1 MRLLLLLVPIGIIFG
16 QSAELCP
23 RPAPGATVQAP
34 MDQRSSNGTLTVDFS
49 LRTNVDV
56 YGLTVYC
63 YVYGDGVQSPTLRV
77 NPGDEL
83 VLRLKNELPAPSA
96 GADTRMH
103 QHSAELNSC
112 GSGPLTASSTNLH
125 FHGLNV
131 PPTCHQ
137 DDVIH
142 TLIQPDDAA
151 FEYRI
156 KIPDNEPPG
165 LYWYHPHP
173 HGFSEAQVLG
183 GASGAL
189 IVEGIEHV
197 NPAVAA
203 LPERVLVLRDQFIGG
218 VVENAKGDGDEP
230 YIPSLDISLNYVPVL
245 YPLYQPAVMLV
256 RPGQREF
263 WRVLNAAADTFFN
276 LQLLYWPDPDTQV
289 AQPMQVIA
297 IDGVPVGTDYAAVQ
311 RTSIL
316 LPPGARAEFLMT
328 TPPEGMYAQFLTQS
342 YDNGPFGDTDN
353 YRVLANIKSTKAAP
367 PAPGVA
373 PNTPASLEPQRFSSL
388 TSVAPAEQR
397 KLYFSETFQDPT
409 DPTSPASYF
418 ITVEGATP
426 KVFDMNFKT
435 PDITVT
441 QGTVEDWT
449 IENRAQ
455 EAHAF
460 HIHQLHFQL
469 IERDGQ
475 PVDEPVLRDTVDLP
489 YWDGKSA
496 TYPSVKLRM
505 DFRDPNII
513 GTFLYHCHI
522 LEHEDGGM
530 MGSIEVVA
538 PASADQDPSRQ
549 NPASRHTR
557 AADRGISGQLGISGL
572 WKREDEDGA
581 DQEKR

>member
-1 MRLLLLLVPIGIIFG
+1 MRWIILALPFSIVFG
-16 QSAELCP
+16 QAVELCP

-34 MDQRSSNGTLTVDFS
+34 VDLRSSNGTLTVDFS
-49 LRTNVDV
+49 LRTSVDV
-56 YGLTVYC
+56 YGLTLYC
-63 YVYGDGVQSPTLRV
+63 YVYGDGMQSPTLRV

-83 VLRLKNELPAPSA
+83 VLHLKNELPQPDTGAADRRIHRHISAP
-96 GADTRMH
+96 
-103 QHSAELNSC
+103 NSC
-112 GSGPLTASSTNLH
+112 GSGQLTASSTNVH

-137 DDVIH
+137 DEVIR
-142 TLIQPDDAA
+142 TLIQPGDPA
-151 FEYRI
+151 FEYRV

-218 VVENAKGDGDEP
+218 LVENAKGDGDEP
-230 YIPSLDISLNYVPVL
+230 YIPSLDISLNYVPVMF
-245 YPLYQPAVMLV
+245 PLYKPAVMKV
-256 RPGQREF
+256 HPGHREF

-276 LQLLYWPDPDTQV
+276 LQLLYWSDPDTQV
-289 AQPMQVIA
+289 AQPIQVIA
-297 IDGVPVGTDYAAVQ
+297 IDGVPVGTDYAAVL

-316 LPPGARAEFLMT
+316 LPPGSRAEFLMT
-328 TPPEGMYAQFLTQS
+328 TPPAGMYAQFLTES

-353 YRVLANIKSTKAAP
+353 YRVLANIQSTKDAP

-373 PNTPASLEPQRFSSL
+373 PNAPASLEPRRFSDL
-388 TSVAPAEQR
+388 ATVLPTEQR
-397 KLYFSETFQDPT
+397 KLYFSEMFEDPT
-409 DPTSPASYF
+409 DRNSPAAYY
-418 ITVEGATP
+418 ITVEGTTP
-426 KVFDMNFKT
+426 KIFDMNFTT

-449 IENRAQ
+449 IENHAQ

-469 IERDGQ
+469 LERNGQ
-475 PVDEPVLRDTVDLP
+475 PVNESVLRDTVDLP

-496 TYPSVKLRM
+496 TYPRVKLRM

-538 PASADQDPSRQ
+538 PAA
-549 NPASRHTR
+549 R
-557 AADRGISGQLGISGL
+557 AADRGISGQLGISGFR
-572 WKREDEDGA
+572 KREDEHRS

>member
-1 MRLLLLLVPIGIIFG
+1 
-16 QSAELCP
+16 
-23 RPAPGATVQAP
+23 
-34 MDQRSSNGTLTVDFS
+34 
-49 LRTNVDV
+49 VDV
-56 YGLTVYC
+56 YGLTLYC
-63 YVYGDGVQSPTLRV
+63 YVYGDGMQSPTLRV

-83 VLRLKNELPAPSA
+83 VLHLKNELPQPYT
-96 GADTRMH
+96 GAADRRMH
-103 QHSAELNSC
+103 RHIPAENSC
-112 GSGPLTASSTNLH
+112 GSGQLTASSTNLH

-137 DDVIH
+137 DEVIR
-142 TLIQPDDAA
+142 TQIQPGDPA
-151 FEYRI
+151 FEYRV

-183 GASGAL
+183 GAPGAL
-189 IVEGIEHV
+189 IVEGIEYV

-218 VVENAKGDGDEP
+218 VVENSIGDRDEP
-230 YIPSLDISLNYVPVL
+230 YTPSLDISLNYVPVL
-245 YPLYQPAVMLV
+245 FPVYQLAVMTV

-276 LQLLYWPDPDTQV
+276 LQLLYWPDPNTQV

-311 RTSIL
+311 RNAIL
-316 LPPGARAEFLMT
+316 LPPGSRAEFLMT
-328 TPPEGMYAQFLTQS
+328 TPPAGMYGQFLTES
-342 YDNGPFGDTDN
+342 YDNGPFGDTAT
-353 YRVLANIKSTKAAP
+353 YRVLANIQSTKDAP

-373 PNTPASLEPQRFSSL
+373 PNAPASLEPQRFSGL
-388 TSVAPAEQR
+388 TSVLPTEQR
-397 KLYFSETFQDPT
+397 KLYFSEMFEDPT
-409 DPTSPASYF
+409 DPNSPASYY
-418 ITVEGATP
+418 ITAEGATP
-426 KVFDMNFKT
+426 KIFDMNFTT
-435 PDITVT
+435 PAITVT

-469 IERDGQ
+469 LERNGQ
-475 PVDEPVLRDTVDLP
+475 PVNKSVLRDIVDLP

-538 PASADQDPSRQ
+538 PARDDQDPSPQ
-549 NPASRHTR
+549 SPAPPATR
-557 AADRGISGQLGISGL
+557 AADRGISSGQLGIPGFR
-572 WKREDEDGA
+572 KREDEHRS